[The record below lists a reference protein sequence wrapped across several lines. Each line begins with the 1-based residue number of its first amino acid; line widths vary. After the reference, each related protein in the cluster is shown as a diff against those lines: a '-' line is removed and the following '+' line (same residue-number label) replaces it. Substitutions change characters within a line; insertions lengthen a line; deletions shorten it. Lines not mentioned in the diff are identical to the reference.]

1 MTPFRA
7 LPGLLALA
15 LAAPLLAG
23 APAAMAAESTQTAP
37 QPRANTFPERYS
49 VNAAGDLVIAGNTL
63 MTCPASA
70 STCAEALRGGGT
82 SSRFNNN
89 SYSMVM
95 VDIDD
100 DPATVNSSSADLQI
114 PAGAPVLFAGLYW
127 GAGASG
133 DQAKGRA
140 PANAASVRLRL
151 PGGTAYTT
159 VTGSVTAMST
169 SGSNKTYAAFAD
181 VTSQVRASGR
191 GTYVVADVKGDLGI
205 NHFAGWSLVVVYGD
219 PTEPVRAMSVFD
231 GLVSVTQKST
241 PVRGNLRLPFCPPRD
256 TP

>member
-1 MTPFRA
+1 MTRFRA

-15 LAAPLLAG
+15 LAAPLLVG
-23 APAAMAAESTQTAP
+23 LPAATAAESAPVP

-49 VNAAGDLVIAGNTL
+49 VNAAGDLVISGNTL

-70 STCAEALRGGGT
+70 SNCAEALRGGGT
-82 SSRFNNN
+82 SARFNNN

-100 DPATVNSSSADLQI
+100 DPTTVNSSSADLQI

-140 PANAASVRLRL
+140 PVDAATTRLRL

-159 VTGSVTAMST
+159 T
-169 SGSNKTYAAFAD
+169 SDQPAK
-181 VTSQVRASGR
+181 
-191 GTYVVADVKGDLGI
+191 
-205 NHFAGWSLVVVYGD
+205 
-219 PTEPVRAMSVFD
+219 
-231 GLVSVTQKST
+231 
-241 PVRGNLRLPFCPPRD
+241 
-256 TP
+256 